1 MRLKRR
7 YAVLLSVLVAAGGL
21 LWVLLRPTVYQVETA
36 TVEVGPLRV
45 TVDENGITRVQQ
57 HVEITAPVTGR
68 LAESQ
73 VVVGDS
79 VIPGKIVAR
88 LYRAPLDPRARE
100 QALASLELARAM
112 RSEAKARVQQA
123 SVLLGEARRAQ
134 SRAEALEPAGGIA
147 TSQLE
152 QAVAEVQVREREYEA
167 AVSRERAAGQE
178 ERRVR
183 ALLVEVDPSRPGTRE
198 PVAVRS
204 PMGGRVLRVLEEHD
218 RVVPAGTSLLEI
230 GDPAKLE
237 VVVDVLT
244 REVGPIKA
252 GTPMVVRV
260 GAGRE
265 VKARVKRV
273 EPAAFTK
280 VSPLGVEEQR
290 VNVIG
295 EFLEPPLGLGDR
307 YEVDVSIV
315 LWESARTLQVPAGAL
330 FPVDSGWGVFTVTD
344 SRARLHRVTIGHRGA
359 RETEV
364 LSGLRAGDTVV
375 VHPDNRMGDGV
386 RVTARDRAP
395 DSNHQET

>member
-7 YAVLLSVLVAAGGL
+7 YVVLLGLLLAGGGL

-36 TVEVGPLRV
+36 TVQVGPLRV
-45 TVDENGITRVQQ
+45 TVDENGITRVQR
-57 HVEITAPVTGR
+57 HVEIAAPVTGR
-68 LAESQ
+68 LAESR

-79 VIPGKIVAR
+79 VVPGMIVAR
-88 LYRAPLDPRARE
+88 LYPAPLDPRSRE
-100 QALASLELARAM
+100 QALASLESARAL

-123 SVLLGEARRAQ
+123 SVLLGEARRAR
-134 SRAEALEPAGGIA
+134 SRAEALAPAGGIT

-183 ALLVEVDPSRPGTRE
+183 ALLVEVDPSRPGPRE

-230 GDPAKLE
+230 GDPAQLE

-244 REVGPIKA
+244 RDAGQIKA

-260 GAGRE
+260 AGRE

-273 EPAAFTK
+273 EPTAFTK

-290 VNVIG
+290 VNVVG
-295 EFLEPPLGLGDR
+295 ELLEPPLGLGDR

-315 LWESARTLQVPAGAL
+315 LWESAGVLKVPAGAL
-330 FPVDSGWGVFTVTD
+330 FPVDSDWGGFTVTD
-344 SRARLHRVTIGHRGA
+344 GRARLRRVSLGHRGA

-364 LSGLRAGDTVV
+364 LSGLRAGDTVI
-375 VHPDNRMGDGV
+375 VHPDNRMRDGV
-386 RVTARDRAP
+386 RVAPRD
-395 DSNHQET
+395 